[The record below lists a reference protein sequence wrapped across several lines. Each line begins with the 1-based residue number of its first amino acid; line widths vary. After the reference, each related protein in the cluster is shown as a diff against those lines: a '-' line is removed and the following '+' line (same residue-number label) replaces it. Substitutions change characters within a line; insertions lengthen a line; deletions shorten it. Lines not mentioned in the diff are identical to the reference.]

1 MAVRISVQL
10 ELILFITIQFLS
22 VAAATQ
28 IVEVI
33 VAGGDIR
40 SGPNAAYDILG
51 EVRRGEKYPTLE
63 KRGEWFQI
71 RLVDGRE
78 SYIQERSV
86 AVARSSGTNQAPTP
100 GPGPAMTTG
109 TFYSNSWAVVVG
121 INDYQLWPPLNYAV
135 NDARSVRSKLLDL
148 GFESAKIFELY
159 NREATKENILR
170 IVADELPRKTGPNDR
185 VLFFFAGHG
194 QTEELHGGIKR
205 GFLIPVDGDLDHLY
219 AKSIPMNV
227 VADISQR
234 IPAKHILFLM
244 DACYSG
250 LALARSSPISSQI
263 PDYLKKITSAR
274 ARQIITAGGAGEQV
288 FEQEGHG
295 LFTKR
300 FLEALDRSGDGN
312 GDGVLTAFELGHYL
326 RSRVSTESANR
337 QTPVFGTLEGE
348 GEFVFLTQQPKEGTS
363 AGGSHLEA
371 PRVVP
376 RITEKPSSKSP
387 EVEVQEVVSQPMSI
401 QYHLLITHIDFS
413 TFAKYLEKA
422 PLGSSGDTV
431 MPGLENRLD
440 RLAFPSTATIP
451 GREIQL
457 LTNPGYGSQT
467 PRRLAVAPM
476 NTGES
481 WTTLVWEGNPGDR
494 VAFVVKSEMQAYP
507 KVRAVAA
514 NPEGM
519 LRRLSIGGPSF
530 FGGGSQQ
537 VPEVSDDFLANAVE
551 QGTFTS
557 WVSQHAKALNG
568 LSIVVGRGREGA
580 LSADR
585 VYALVTLPAEPRTF
599 KLVIGWNQPDR
610 FRERFF
616 PRR

>member
-1 MAVRISVQL
+1 MAIQL
-10 ELILFITIQFLS
+10 LSITG
-22 VAAATQ
+22 ATP
-28 IVEVI
+28 IVEIII
-33 VAGGDIR
+33 VRGDIR
-40 SGPNAAYDILG
+40 SGPGAAHDIIG
-51 EVRRGEKYPTLE
+51 EVRQGEKYPALE
-63 KRGEWFQI
+63 KRGEWYQI

-78 SYIQERSV
+78 GYIHQRSV
-86 AVARSSGTNQAPTP
+86 AVSRSGTVNQTQTAVS
-100 GPGPAMTTG
+100 GPSFTTSN
-109 TFYSNSWAVVVG
+109 FYSNSWAVVVG
-121 INDYQLWPPLNYAV
+121 INDYQVWPPLNYAV
-135 NDARSVRSKLLDL
+135 NDARSVRSKLLNL
-148 GFESAKIFELY
+148 GFEAEKIFELY

-194 QTEELHGGIKR
+194 QTEELPGGIKR
-205 GFLIPVDGDLDHLY
+205 GFLIPVDGDLNNLY

-250 LALARSSPISSQI
+250 LAFARSAPISSQM
-263 PDYLKKITSAR
+263 PDYLNKITSAR
-274 ARQIITAGGAGEQV
+274 TRQIITAGGAGEQV

-300 FLEALDRSGDGN
+300 FLEALDRGGDSN
-312 GDGVLTAFELGHYL
+312 GDGVLTAFELGYYL

-348 GEFVFLTQQPKEGTS
+348 GEFVFLTQQRSENTS
-363 AGGSHLEA
+363 AGGSRPEV
-371 PRVVP
+371 PRVSP
-376 RITEKPSSKSP
+376 RTTEEPSSRPQQVK
-387 EVEVQEVVSQPMSI
+387 VQEAVSQPTLL
-401 QYHLLITHIDFS
+401 QYHLLVTHIDFA

-422 PLGSSGDTV
+422 PSATSGDDV
-431 MPGLENRLD
+431 MPRLEGRLD
-440 RLAFPSTATIP
+440 RLEFPSAATIP

-457 LTNPGYGSQT
+457 LTNPGYDSQT
-467 PRRLAVAPM
+467 PRSMAVAPM
-476 NTGES
+476 STRES

-494 VAFVVKSEMQAYP
+494 VAFVVKSEMQAWTE
-507 KVRAVAA
+507 VRAVAA
-514 NPEGM
+514 NPEGT
-519 LRRLSIGGPSF
+519 LRRLSIGGPSL
-530 FGGGSQQ
+530 FGSGSQQ

-551 QGTFTS
+551 RRTFTN
-557 WVSQHAKALNG
+557 WVNQHAKALNG

-610 FRERFF
+610 FRERLF